1 MCCFR
6 GQKVFIKFNGKLNAG
21 LFNSYK
27 YSIFNCVGCELWSK
41 RTKCSARLRIERCS
55 LILTLS
61 MLKRFSFVFFFSV
74 IENVVTS
81 RAAEILAWY

>member
-27 YSIFNCVGCELWSK
+27 YSILTALVVNSGQRGQNALHVQEL
-41 RTKCSARLRIERCS
+41 
-55 LILTLS
+55 
-61 MLKRFSFVFFFSV
+61 
-74 IENVVTS
+74 NDVV
-81 RAAEILAWY
+81 WF

>member
-27 YSIFNCVGCELWSK
+27 YSIFLTAFVVNSGQRGQNALHVQEL
-41 RTKCSARLRIERCS
+41 
-55 LILTLS
+55 
-61 MLKRFSFVFFFSV
+61 
-74 IENVVTS
+74 NDVV
-81 RAAEILAWY
+81 WF